1 MNKIYEEYKIINVN
15 EIEGAR
21 VSVKDRRIKD
31 AIIRAE
37 NNIIRYGFRSLFEV
51 ERKEINIE

>member
-15 EIEGAR
+15 EIQGAR
-21 VSVKDRRIKD
+21 VPVKDRRIKD

-37 NNIIRYGFRSLFEV
+37 YNNVWI
-51 ERKEINIE
+51 